1 MAAFFNFLSATVSLY
16 TTLCFVRIILTWI
29 PGLNFSK
36 AGQILSAI
44 CDPWLNLFRKIPF
57 KIGGLDFTPMISIG
71 ILTLVSSLLKNIAA
85 TGRLYVGGIIANIIM
100 LAWSIFSSIV
110 SVFFVALIIRLIV
123 MAFSKKSSY
132 YDSPW
137 SRFDNAINP
146 FVYKICR
153 PFTKG
158 KSISYKN
165 ALIIAVVASGIILL
179 AGNILMGFIINL
191 IAQIPF

>member
-36 AGQILSAI
+36 TGQILSAI

-57 KIGGLDFTPMISIG
+57 RIGGLDFTPMISIG

-137 SRFDNAINP
+137 SRFDNTINP

-165 ALIIAVVASGIILL
+165 ALIIAAVASGIILL